1 MPKITIRVPGT
12 PNPDTPPEPPQPRPV
27 PRKGILSRIA
37 EIILSDIRAKL
48 GLDEKSRSEKA
59 RYEEFLEMTGMKK

>member
-1 MPKITIRVPGT
+1 MPKITVRAPGT
-12 PNPDTPPEPPQPRPV
+12 PPAPKPEPPRELPPA

-48 GLDEKSRSEKA
+48 GLDERSLSEKA